1 MAFIFLAVAAV
12 AGLIAHVV
20 LFAVFKKIAARTST
34 RVDDSVFRRLSG
46 PTRLVVMLAALNVVS
61 SLPEFTLSESAKGVL
76 GHAFAVAWTVAAA
89 WLVIRGV
96 YALQD
101 MLLPRFDVSEK
112 DNLRARKIHTQA
124 QVFNKIFV
132 VVVTFLALGVVL
144 MHFEQFRRIGTS
156 LLASAGVAG
165 IVIGLAAQKTIANV
179 LSGIQLAFTQPI
191 RLDDVVI
198 VEGEWGRIEEI
209 TFTYVV
215 VKIWDLR
222 RLVLP
227 VSYFLERPFQNWTRV
242 SADILGTVFIY
253 ADFRIPVD
261 AVREELSRI
270 VQDHPLWDGKVC
282 GLQVT
287 NVTER
292 TVELRALVSA
302 ETSPKL
308 WDLRCHVREKLIAY
322 MQKNFPQ
329 SLPRFRAEMP
339 GSGEEEKDIKE
350 PAS

>member
-1 MAFIFLAVAAV
+1 MSFIFLAVAAA
-12 AGLIAHVV
+12 AGLTAHAV
-20 LFAVFKKIAARTST
+20 LFAVFKKIAASTST

-46 PTRLVVMLAALNVVS
+46 PTRLVVMLAALNLVS
-61 SLPEFTLSESAKGVL
+61 SLPEFVLSESAQGVL
-76 GHAFAVAWTVAAA
+76 GHAFAVAWTLASA

-96 YALQD
+96 YAVED
-101 MLLPRFDVSEK
+101 MLLPRFDVTEK

-124 QVFNKIFV
+124 QVFNKILIV
-132 VVVTFLALGVVL
+132 VITFLALGVML
-144 MHFEQFRRIGTS
+144 MSFEQFRRIGTS

-227 VSYFLERPFQNWTRV
+227 VSYFLEKPFQNWTRV

-261 AVREELSRI
+261 AVREELKRI
-270 VQDHPLWDGKVC
+270 VNGHPLWDGKVC

-287 NVTER
+287 NATER

-322 MQKNFPQ
+322 LQEHFPQ
-329 SLPRFRAEMP
+329 SLPRFRAELP
-339 GSGEEEKDIKE
+339 GSEEKKD
-350 PAS
+350 